1 MLRHRV
7 SRILGGFALRES
19 LFPLSFFDNSRLN
32 FERSFSFH
40 LAMILIVFSDTIARR
55 RAIPFK

>member
-7 SRILGGFALRES
+7 SRILGGFAPRES
-19 LFPLSFFDNSRLN
+19 LFLLPFFDNFRSNL
-32 FERSFSFH
+32 EGSFSFH
-40 LAMILIVFSDTIARR
+40 LAMILIVFSDTNAHM